1 MAIQF
6 KRGTTGNR
14 TNYTPAAGELIVVD
28 VDQVNP
34 SLYVGDGSTAGGKLA
49 SASGSG
55 GGASEA
61 FKTISVA
68 GQDNIIAELTA
79 DTLTLSEG
87 ANITLTTNSSTDTL
101 TITNSYSAPAET
113 DPVFSAH
120 DASNVTSAKII
131 SWDTAFGWGNH
142 ALTGYLTG
150 QSNINALNDVDTT
163 TTGPTQN
170 QVLAWNGSKWIP
182 ATSTAGT
189 TLSGLSDTSTA
200 TASNGKILE
209 YSNGTWIIG
218 EKTATGATTII
229 GLSDTPTNYTSKA
242 NFFARVNSNAT
253 GLDFRDLTANL
264 PLSWDKVNSVLSFS
278 ADTDDIS
285 EGSTNLYYT
294 DARVNTVLGTKTYLD
309 DIDFTSDGLM
319 KRGSSAGSY
328 SIITDSSTNWNTA
341 YGWGDHSSAGYI
353 TSISSL
359 SINVLSDVT
368 ITSATNTQIL
378 RWNGTNWVNSD
389 ESTGITA
396 LTGLSDTPANYGT
409 SGQVLSSTGSGSQ
422 WIDQASG
429 GSGGGTS
436 LQDIS
441 DDLTPQLGGNL
452 DVQARTIFTS
462 TTDGNIVI
470 TPDGTG
476 HLAIGSADIITTG
489 KVYFGNTFT
498 NLAGLPSA
506 TTYDGMF
513 AIADD
518 TGNIYYSHNTAWA
531 EVAKQSNVPSVLTD
545 LGISDSTAGYALTT
559 NGSATFAFTNIREG
573 TAYYTNGNFGIA
585 GDSKSGKYIY
595 RGLTTDGLQNEIF
608 IGGVSNSRLDF
619 QNNSINTVEVLVTGT
634 KTATLGGASFKFEAC
649 FKNTAG
655 ALTLLGTVNKTKIGS
670 TDSAY
675 DVILDVDADG
685 DSTMR
690 LRCKGAT
697 SHTIRWMAVVNTVEV
712 TQ

>member
-49 SASGSG
+49 SASGG
-55 GGASEA
+55 GGASDA

-68 GQDNIIAELTA
+68 GQDDIVADLST
-79 DTLTLSEG
+79 DTLTLSAG
-87 ANITLTTNSSTDTL
+87 ANITLITNASTDTL

-113 DPVFSAH
+113 DPIFSAH
-120 DASNVTSAKII
+120 DAFAITTAKIT

-142 ALTGYLTG
+142 ALIGYLTN
-150 QSNINALNDVDTT
+150 QSNINSLNDVDTT

-170 QVLAWNGSKWIP
+170 QVLAWNGSKWAP

-189 TLSGLSDTSTA
+189 TLSGLSDTNTSN
-200 TASNGKILE
+200 ASNGKILE
-209 YSNGTWIIG
+209 YDNGTWIIG
-218 EKTATGATTII
+218 EKTATGASTVI

-253 GLDFRDLTANL
+253 GIDFRDLSATL
-264 PLSWDKVNSVLSFS
+264 PLSWDKVNSILSFS

-309 DIDFTSDGLM
+309 DIDFTSEGLM
-319 KRGSSAGSY
+319 KRGSSTGSY
-328 SIITDSSTNWNTA
+328 SIITDNSASWDTA
-341 YGWGDHSSAGYI
+341 YGWGDHSSAGYL
-353 TSISSL
+353 TGISSL

-396 LTGLSDTPANYGT
+396 LTGLSDTPVNYGT
-409 SGQVLSSTGSGSQ
+409 SGQVLSSTGSGTQ

-429 GSGGGTS
+429 GGGGAG

-470 TPDGTG
+470 APDGTG
-476 HLAIGSADIITTG
+476 HLEIGSADIITTG
-489 KVYFGNTFT
+489 KVYFGNTFPD
-498 NLAGLPSA
+498 LAGLPSA

-545 LGISDSTAGYALTT
+545 LGITDSTAGYALTT
-559 NGSATFAFTNIREG
+559 DGSASFAFTNIREG
-573 TAYYTNGNFGIA
+573 TIYYTNGNFGVD
-585 GDSKSGKYIY
+585 GDSKSGKYVY

-634 KTATLGGASFKFEAC
+634 KTSTLGGASFKFEAC

-655 ALTLLGTVNKTKIGS
+655 VLTLLGTVNKTKIGS

-675 DVILDVDADG
+675 DVILDVDAD
-685 DSTMR
+685 DTNTMR
-690 LRCKGAT
+690 LRCKGKT
-697 SHTIRWMAVVNTVEV
+697 GHTIRWMAVVNTVEV